1 VNYITD
7 KETVLKNGEF
17 IVSKTDLDSKITY
30 GNKYFISISGWEEKE
45 LLNKPHNILRH
56 PDMPKVVFKILYE
69 HIKNKKEFFGFI
81 KNLRKDGGFY
91 WVFVNITPSFD
102 SNGKMIGYYSVRRK
116 PKNGFKKIIEPL
128 YETLKNLETQD
139 ISKSYDYIKNILKE
153 KNLSFNEFN
162 LNIQKGSINE
172 L

>member
-1 VNYITD
+1 MNYITD